1 MLAQSRST
9 FIITFCI
16 TAAMRSLRPSDRGVN
31 GLASN
36 CGAGPCRAH
45 VASHGW
51 AGSDASVCD
60 PCTSYESRE
69 HSWIRCAPG
78 PRIVSL
84 RQFRLGRSVHSGGKR
99 VEVTEN
105 PGRERILERIQT
117 ALRAPAKPPA
127 ASTASTLFAPVPNPL
142 ERFQQECVANNTE
155 CVLADNSAASAAA
168 VSSLVTSFPPG
179 EIFVQDEPSLR
190 RMESIWNSHAVRWS
204 SQGAPQE
211 SSQATITLAEWLVA
225 ETGSVFVSS
234 SCGGRA
240 ATVAAPVHIVVASVA
255 QLVPDLTTLF
265 LKVREKGT
273 AERNSM
279 LCLITGS
286 SRTADIEK
294 TLVMGAHGPR
304 RLIVVLDLERKQN
317 GEPK

>member
-1 MLAQSRST
+1 
-9 FIITFCI
+9 
-16 TAAMRSLRPSDRGVN
+16 
-31 GLASN
+31 
-36 CGAGPCRAH
+36 
-45 VASHGW
+45 
-51 AGSDASVCD
+51 
-60 PCTSYESRE
+60 
-69 HSWIRCAPG
+69 
-78 PRIVSL
+78 
-84 RQFRLGRSVHSGGKR
+84 VHSGEKQ
-99 VEVTEN
+99 VETEN
-105 PGRERILERIQT
+105 SGRERILQRIQT
-117 ALRAPAKPPA
+117 ALRAPAKRPA
-127 ASTASTLFAPVPNPL
+127 TSAESTLFSPVSNPL
-142 ERFQQECVANNTE
+142 ERFQLECAANNTE
-155 CVLADNSAASAAA
+155 CVLADGSVASAAA
-168 VSSLVTSFPPG
+168 VSSLVTSFAPG

-190 RMESIWNSHAVRWS
+190 RMGSAWNNHAVRWS
-204 SQGAPQE
+204 SEGAPQE
-211 SSQATITLAEWLVA
+211 CSQATITLAEWLVA

-304 RLIVVLDLERKQN
+304 RLIVVVDLERN
-317 GEPK
+317 

>member
-1 MLAQSRST
+1 MEA
-9 FIITFCI
+9 
-16 TAAMRSLRPSDRGVN
+16 
-31 GLASN
+31 
-36 CGAGPCRAH
+36 
-45 VASHGW
+45 
-51 AGSDASVCD
+51 
-60 PCTSYESRE
+60 
-69 HSWIRCAPG
+69 
-78 PRIVSL
+78 
-84 RQFRLGRSVHSGGKR
+84 
-99 VEVTEN
+99 TEN
-105 PGRERILERIQT
+105 PGRGRILQRIQT

-127 ASTASTLFAPVPNPL
+127 ASTASTLFSPVPNPL

-155 CVLADNSAASAAA
+155 CVLAGDSAASAAA

>member
-1 MLAQSRST
+1 M
-9 FIITFCI
+9 
-16 TAAMRSLRPSDRGVN
+16 
-31 GLASN
+31 
-36 CGAGPCRAH
+36 
-45 VASHGW
+45 
-51 AGSDASVCD
+51 
-60 PCTSYESRE
+60 E
-69 HSWIRCAPG
+69 
-78 PRIVSL
+78 
-84 RQFRLGRSVHSGGKR
+84 
-99 VEVTEN
+99 TEN
-105 PGRERILERIQT
+105 SGRERILQRIQT
-117 ALRAPAKPPA
+117 ALRAPAKRPA
-127 ASTASTLFAPVPNPL
+127 TSAESTLFSPVSNPL
-142 ERFQQECVANNTE
+142 ERFQLECAANNTE
-155 CVLADNSAASAAA
+155 CVLADGSVASAAA
-168 VSSLVTSFPPG
+168 VSSLVTSFAPG

-190 RMESIWNSHAVRWS
+190 RMGSAWNNHAVRWS
-204 SQGAPQE
+204 SEGAPQE
-211 SSQATITLAEWLVA
+211 CSQATITLAEWLVA

-304 RLIVVLDLERKQN
+304 RLIVVLDLERK
-317 GEPK
+317 